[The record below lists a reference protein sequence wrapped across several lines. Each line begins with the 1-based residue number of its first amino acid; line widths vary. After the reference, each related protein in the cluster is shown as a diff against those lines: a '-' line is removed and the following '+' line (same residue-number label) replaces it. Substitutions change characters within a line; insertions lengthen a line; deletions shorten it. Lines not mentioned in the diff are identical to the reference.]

1 MISLLATGGVFS
13 TVIVTRAVSVL
24 PNSSIILYGNVT
36 TQANPVL
43 GTNVVIPAGL
53 IFTTHHDT
61 GMLCAVPGVSVT
73 PLILVIV
80 RSSPSGLTS
89 LLSRLITTGVFVCVV

>member
-24 PNSSIILYGNVT
+24 PNSSMMLYGNVT
-36 TQANPVL
+36 TQANPVS

-53 IFTTHHDT
+53 IFTIQPVT
-61 GMLCAVPGVSVT
+61 GILCAIPGVRVM

-80 RSSPSGLTS
+80 RSSPSGFTS

>member
-1 MISLLATGGVFS
+1 M
-13 TVIVTRAVSVL
+13 
-24 PNSSIILYGNVT
+24 
-36 TQANPVL
+36 
-43 GTNVVIPAGL
+43 IPAGL